1 VHVFVDESRR
11 GRIYLVAAALVAPA
25 QLAET
30 RSLMRS
36 LSMPGERR
44 IHFQAEHDS
53 RRRKILAA
61 LVAGRTQA
69 HVYLG
74 TGRPE
79 QVRTACLTALIA
91 DAGTLGTS
99 RLVIESRGPM
109 PDRRDRATIHQALAS
124 RSPWSSFSYEHLCPH
139 DDPILAV
146 ADAVAWAHG
155 AGGDWRRRIE
165 PVVAKVID
173 LGKCP

>member
-1 VHVFVDESRR
+1 M
-11 GRIYLVAAALVAPA
+11 YLMAAAVIAPV

-61 LVAGRTQA
+61 LVAHGIQA
-69 HVYLG
+69 LVYFG
-74 TGRPE
+74 SGRPE
-79 QVRTACLTALIA
+79 RVRTGCLTALVSEA
-91 DAGTLGTS
+91 VAVNTA

-109 PDRRDRATIHQALAS
+109 PDRSDRATIHQALINCLP
-124 RSPWSSFSYEHLCPH
+124 SPRFRYEHLCPH
-139 DDPILAV
+139 EDPILAV
-146 ADAVAWAHG
+146 ADAVAWAYG

-165 PVVAKVID
+165 PAVVKVVN
-173 LGKCP
+173 LGLCR